1 MEPANGTLL
10 LTQQHRGMLLK
21 KNMRFGAMLLMLC
34 NGFGKCFRSNAMDL
48 GQFLWTTQWI
58 WKYAFEA
65 TQWIWRYAFEATQ
78 WIWSYAYEAAQLIWS
93 NSYENAMGLDVLMKQ
108 RNGFWNF
115 AYEANN
121 GFKKQCNWFGGMLID
136 NTIDLKLCLWSN
148 AINLEQFLWNAMN
161 LEICLD
167 VDSIVELCL
176 WINTIDFELC
186 LQSNTMDFAA
196 AQWIWSCAYE
206 AAHLIWSC
214 AYEARQ

>member
-1 MEPANGTLL
+1 MK
-10 LTQQHRGMLLK
+10 TQWVWMFLW
-21 KNMRFGAMLLMLC
+21 
-34 NGFGKCFRSNAMDL
+34 SNAMD
-48 GQFLWTTQWI
+48 
-58 WKYAFEA
+58 
-65 TQWIWRYAFEATQ
+65 
-78 WIWSYAYEAAQLIWS
+78 
-93 NSYENAMGLDVLMKQ
+93 
-108 RNGFWNF
+108 FWNF

-196 AQWIWSCAYE
+196 AKKK
-206 AAHLIWSC
+206 L
-214 AYEARQ
+214 RQLGDKFSSIEPIKRYGKSVVETLNNHCDSAKLFKNR